1 METNRNSF
9 IGVFDSGIGGLTLLP
24 ALQLLLPKEKFLY
37 VSDDAHAPYGLKSR
51 EEILERCNIIVQ
63 ALIDKGCK
71 VIVVACN
78 TATTN
83 AIDTLR
89 AISSDSV
96 WSGGVIN
103 GSYMHVFAR
112 SWCQSFPKLLL
123 CKGHIYLICYGF
135 LLVPVGSR
143 WFPLVHWN
151 QREPTGV
158 RRSECRS

>member
-24 ALQLLLPKEKFLY
+24 ALQHLLPQEKFLY

-83 AIDTLR
+83 AIETLR
-89 AISSDSV
+89 TTYSIPFIGIEPAIKPAALNRSPLPLVRFSV
-96 WSGGVIN
+96 WACTSRKNPGVDFTAILR
-103 GSYMHVFAR
+103 GPR
-112 SWCQSFPKLLL
+112 SLTKATLR
-123 CKGHIYLICYGF
+123 YGYQLF
-135 LLVPVGSR
+135 
-143 WFPLVHWN
+143 
-151 QREPTGV
+151 
-158 RRSECRS
+158 C

>member
-83 AIDTLR
+83 AIETLR
-89 AISSDSV
+89 ATSPFRSLGLSQPSSPQHLNSKTKV
-96 WSGGVIN
+96 VGVLATQ
-103 GSYMHVFAR
+103 GTLSSALFTQTSDCLHPR
-112 SWCQSFPKLLL
+112 CSC
-123 CKGHIYLICYGF
+123 G
-135 LLVPVGSR
+135 
-143 WFPLVHWN
+143 
-151 QREPTGV
+151 
-158 RRSECRS
+158 